1 MSIPYVSYETHLH
14 RLKDKLYKGLRLYE
28 EESKTLDKYLY
39 SLVFMEIAG
48 LEHWLKTDNLP
59 HEFWYVETLSKMTSL
74 YDHYLQGA
82 HNHALFKSELFG
94 AMKLID
100 KQLEQMKGE

>member
-1 MSIPYVSYETHLH
+1 MIPIETYENYLH
-14 RLKDKLYKGLRLYE
+14 RLKDKMFKGLRLYE
-28 EESKTLDKYLY
+28 EESTTLDKYLY

-48 LEHWLKTDNLP
+48 LEHWLKTGNLP

-74 YDHYLQGA
+74 HDHYLRGT
-82 HNHALFKSELFG
+82 HSHALFKSELFG
-94 AMKLID
+94 TMKLID

>member
-1 MSIPYVSYETHLH
+1 MIPIETYESYLH

-39 SLVFMEIAG
+39 SLVHMEIAG
-48 LEHWLKTDNLP
+48 LKHWLITSNLP
-59 HEFWYVETLSKMTSL
+59 HEYWYVETLTKMTSL
-74 YDHYLQGA
+74 HDHYLRGN
-82 HNHALFKSELFG
+82 HNHALFKSEIFG